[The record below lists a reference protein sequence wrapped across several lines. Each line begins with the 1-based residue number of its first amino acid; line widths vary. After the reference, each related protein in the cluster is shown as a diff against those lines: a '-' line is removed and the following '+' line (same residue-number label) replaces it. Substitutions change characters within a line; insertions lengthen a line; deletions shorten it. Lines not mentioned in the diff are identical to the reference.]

1 MEETKKIWLDGKFV
15 NWQDAKIH
23 VLTHTL
29 HYGGG
34 VFEGIRAYQ
43 TKKGPAVFRLDDHLK
58 RFYSSALGLE
68 MKIPFSKRELKQ
80 AILKLIKI
88 NKVSESYIRPIA
100 FYGYGKMGL
109 YPKGASVKTAIALWP
124 WSTYLGEKPIKVII
138 SKFIRL
144 HLRSVISNAK
154 VCGYYVNSIY
164 ASLEAKKKKADE
176 ALLLDYQG
184 YLAEGPGENIFIVK
198 NTLRVGDSP
207 SRRPKIFTPFK
218 TSILPG
224 ITRDTVF
231 KIARDLKLFVKEKK
245 ITPKELKSADEV
257 FFTGTAA
264 EICPIGQI
272 DKTIINNG
280 KIGKIT
286 SQIRDLYRKIIHGE
300 EKKYLNWLTLVK

>member
-15 NWQDAKIH
+15 NWQEAKIH

-34 VFEGIRAYQ
+34 VFEGVRAYR
-43 TKKGPAVFRLDDHLK
+43 TKNGLAVFRLDDHLK
-58 RFYSSALGLE
+58 RFYSSASGIE
-68 MKIPFSKRELKQ
+68 MKIPFSKKELKQ
-80 AILKLIKI
+80 AVLKLIKI

-109 YPKGASVKTAIALWP
+109 DPHGAPVQVAIALWP
-124 WSTYLGEKPIKVII
+124 WSSYLGEKPIKVII

-144 HLRSVISNAK
+144 HPESVISNAK
-154 VCGYYVNSIY
+154 ICGYYVNSIY

-198 NTLRVGDSP
+198 NK
-207 SRRPKIFTPFK
+207 KIFTPFK
-218 TSILPG
+218 FSILPG
-224 ITRDTVF
+224 ITRETVF
-231 KIARDLKLFVKEKK
+231 KIAKDLKLSVKEKK
-245 ITPKELKSADEV
+245 ITSKELKSSDEV
-257 FFTGTAA
+257 FFSGTAA